1 MNDQLVDLKSIITL
15 QNMFITFEGIDF
27 CGKSTQVELLKEYLI
42 HQHKNVHLI
51 REPGGTEISEK
62 IRDILLDKKNNTMVM
77 ETEIFLFSASR
88 AQLVREVIRPYL
100 LKGFYVIS
108 DRFHDSSTA
117 YQGYGRGLPVD
128 AILEIHQLAIGDTNP
143 DVTFF
148 IDIPNEVAIERKT
161 KKMHSDLDR
170 IEVSDNLFF
179 ERVRNGYFTLAEKE
193 KRFRIIDGTQS
204 IEKINEQIINEIK
217 SLEGYK

>member
-1 MNDQLVDLKSIITL
+1 
-15 QNMFITFEGIDF
+15 MFITFEGIDF
-27 CGKSTQVELLKEYLI
+27 CGKSTQVELLKIFLVSCN
-42 HQHKNVHLI
+42 KKVHLI

-62 IRDILLDKKNNTMVM
+62 IREILLDKKNNAMVM

-88 AQLVREVIRPYL
+88 AQLVKEVIRPYL
-100 LKGFYVIS
+100 QKGYYVIS

-128 AILEIHQLAIGDTNP
+128 TIMKINNLAIGHTIP

-148 IDIPNEVAIERKT
+148 IDIPNEVAVERKA
-161 KKMHSDLDR
+161 KKTHLDLDR

-179 ERVRNGYFTLAEKE
+179 ERVRTGYFYLAEKE

-204 IEKINEQIINEIK
+204 IKNINEQIINDIK
-217 SLEGYK
+217 SLEGLV